1 MSPDKIALLMAYQF
15 PPETLLLRAS
25 LSQQVKCNPIDN
37 PVPLGGV
44 AEVGFSTPNTTSQ
57 YQAIRMKTL
66 RGTRDYSRSRKRPH
80 GTISC

>member
-37 PVPLGGV
+37 PVPLGDV
-44 AEVGFSTPNTTSQ
+44 AEVGGRIFNAQ
-57 YQAIRMKTL
+57 YNV
-66 RGTRDYSRSRKRPH
+66 
-80 GTISC
+80 TIPGDPYENVARNS